1 MKIKTLVPILVLIGI
16 AGCSTLYFA
25 GMEKIGIQKREIMV
39 DRVKAA
45 RDTQKEAKE
54 QFVNALEQFK
64 SVVAVQGGDL
74 EKKYNQLSATL
85 ERSEAEAEAVRSR
98 IKSVE
103 EVSTA
108 LFAEWKKEI
117 AQYNSETLRRS
128 SQQKYDAAE
137 EKYAQLMKA
146 MKKAESRMEPALVPL
161 RDQVLYLK
169 HNLNAKAIAGLSDE
183 VVTVETRVDKLVSDI
198 EAAVAEADEFIRQ
211 LQEE

>member
-137 EKYAQLMKA
+137 EKYEQLMKA

-183 VVTVETRVDKLVSDI
+183 VVTVETRVDKLVADI
-198 EAAVAEADEFIRQ
+198 EAAVAEADEFISQ

>member
-128 SQQKYDAAE
+128 SQQKYDAAG
-137 EKYAQLMKA
+137 EKYEQLMKA
-146 MKKAESRMEPALVPL
+146 MKKAESRLEPALVPL

-183 VVTVETRVDKLVSDI
+183 VVTVETRVDKLVADI
-198 EAAVAEADEFIRQ
+198 EAAVAEADEFISQ

>member
-137 EKYAQLMKA
+137 EKYEQLMKA

-198 EAAVAEADEFIRQ
+198 EAAVAEADEFIAQ

>member
-183 VVTVETRVDKLVSDI
+183 VVTVETRVDKLVADI
-198 EAAVAEADEFIRQ
+198 EAAVAEADEFISQ

>member
-137 EKYAQLMKA
+137 EKYEQLMKA

-198 EAAVAEADEFIRQ
+198 EAAVAEADEFISQ

>member
-137 EKYAQLMKA
+137 EKYQQLMKA

-183 VVTVETRVDKLVSDI
+183 VVRVETRVDILVADI
-198 EAAVAEADEFIRQ
+198 VAAVAEADEFISQ

>member
-137 EKYAQLMKA
+137 EKYQQLMKA

-198 EAAVAEADEFIRQ
+198 EAAVAEADEFIAQ

>member
-198 EAAVAEADEFIRQ
+198 EAAVAEADEFIAQ

>member
-128 SQQKYDAAE
+128 SQQKY
-137 EKYAQLMKA
+137 
-146 MKKAESRMEPALVPL
+146 
-161 RDQVLYLK
+161 
-169 HNLNAKAIAGLSDE
+169 
-183 VVTVETRVDKLVSDI
+183 
-198 EAAVAEADEFIRQ
+198 
-211 LQEE
+211 

>member
-1 MKIKTLVPILVLIGI
+1 MKIKTFIPLFGLIGLL
-16 AGCSTLYFA
+16 GCSTLYFA

-85 ERSEAEAEAVRSR
+85 EKSEIEAQAVRSR

-103 EVSTA
+103 EVSQA
-108 LFAEWKKEI
+108 LFDEWKQEI

-128 SQQKYDAAE
+128 SQQKYDAAG
-137 EKYAQLMKA
+137 EKYEQLMKA
-146 MKKAESRMEPALVPL
+146 MKKAESRLEPALVPL

-169 HNLNAKAIAGLSDE
+169 HNLNAKAIAGLSEE
-183 VVTVETRVDKLVSDI
+183 VITVESRVDKLVSDI
-198 EAAVAEADEFIRQ
+198 EAAVAEADEFIAA

>member
-1 MKIKTLVPILVLIGI
+1 MKIKTFIPLFALTGLL
-16 AGCSTLYFA
+16 GCSTLYFA

-85 ERSEAEAEAVRSR
+85 EKSETEAQAVRSR

-103 EVSTA
+103 EVSRA
-108 LFAEWKKEI
+108 LFDEWKQEI

-128 SQQKYDAAE
+128 SQQKYDAAG
-137 EKYAQLMKA
+137 EKYEQLMKA
-146 MKKAESRMEPALVPL
+146 MKKAESRLEPALVPL

-169 HNLNAKAIAGLSDE
+169 HNLNAKAIAGLSEE
-183 VVTVETRVDKLVSDI
+183 VITVESRVDKLVSDI
-198 EAAVAEADEFIRQ
+198 EAAVAEADEFIAA